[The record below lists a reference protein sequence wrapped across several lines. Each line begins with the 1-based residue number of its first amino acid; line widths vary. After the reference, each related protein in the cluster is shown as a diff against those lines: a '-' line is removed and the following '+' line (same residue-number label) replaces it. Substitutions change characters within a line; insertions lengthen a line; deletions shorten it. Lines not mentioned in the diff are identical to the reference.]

1 MRRYWLLFLL
11 CVITA
16 PSRAQYSSNLMF
28 GIKAGVASSLISE
41 LSPIFVS
48 EDYYSGYSF
57 EENKLIKPT
66 ALLFMNYRID
76 PSPIALE
83 GQVSYYQQATDLI
96 YSDIKDF
103 TYTAKFQYHYLGV
116 GAYIKTN
123 VVKGF
128 NVGVGLRMGINLSPE
143 NLTYTSNASEI
154 SWGDNDVPP
163 SDSETQLELR
173 SVVKGLNSTDLGF
186 IASYEFGRGLSVDIS
201 YYKGL
206 NDMVE
211 TLVNR
216 HDFINPTNKASSF
229 QLTVGYAIMM
239 DKNKNDK
246 RTRR

>member
-11 CVITA
+11 CGMIV

-28 GIKAGVASSLISE
+28 GIKAGATRSLISE

-66 ALLFMNYRID
+66 ALLFVNYRID
-76 PSPIALE
+76 PSRIALE
-83 GQVSYYQQATDLI
+83 GQVGYYQQATDLI
-96 YSDIKDF
+96 YSDREDY
-103 TYTAKFQYHYLGV
+103 TYTAKFQYHFLGV

-143 NLTYTSNASEI
+143 NLLYTSNASEI
-154 SWGDNDVPP
+154 SWGNNDVPP

-173 SVVKGLNSTDLGF
+173 SVIKGLNSTDFG
-186 IASYEFGRGLSVDIS
+186 IIGSYEFGMGLSVDIS

-216 HDFINPTNKASSF
+216 HDFIDPKNNISSF
-229 QLTVGYAIMM
+229 QLTVGYAITM
-239 DKNKNDK
+239 DKNKKDK